1 MSFHVVLYQ
10 PEIPPNTGNISR
22 LCAASDCTLHLVKPL
37 GFSLEDKYLKRAGLD
52 YWQFLKLE
60 IHESWQEFYAAY
72 GHNRMFFATTKATH
86 SYHQMIYREGDFL
99 VFGPETRG
107 LPSDVLTIK
116 PESNIRIPILHE
128 TRSLNL
134 SSAVAIVLYEAL
146 RQIDYPGLTW
156 QETVVK
162 GEIL

>member
-1 MSFHVVLYQ
+1 MSLHVVLYQ

-60 IHESWQEFYAAY
+60 LHESWQEFYAAY
-72 GHNRMFFATTKATH
+72 GHNRLFFATTKAPH